1 MVKCKLESRAH
12 YAQTV
17 GDATAKIDGRRL
29 FKILGWTRH
38 FADAKSE
45 VYTLRQHLVPHRRPV
60 PLPPGNGASTGTLL
74 IDGQWQANWKIARD
88 KARDKASDQAVLHVQ
103 PFVRLLSAQADAV
116 AAGGR
121 RLLDFTVPGAN
132 YEVRFAPV
140 S

>member
-1 MVKCKLESRAH
+1 M
-12 YAQTV
+12 
-17 GDATAKIDGRRL
+17 
-29 FKILGWTRH
+29 
-38 FADAKSE
+38 
-45 VYTLRQHLVPHRRPV
+45 

-116 AAGGR
+116 AAEGR